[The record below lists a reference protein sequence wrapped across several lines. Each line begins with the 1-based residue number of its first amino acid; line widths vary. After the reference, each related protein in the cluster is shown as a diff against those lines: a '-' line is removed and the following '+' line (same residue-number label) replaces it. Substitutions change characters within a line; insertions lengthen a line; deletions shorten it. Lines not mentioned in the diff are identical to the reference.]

1 MGVRVRVRIKYG
13 DASLDLVALVNTGY
27 ETDVPEILVPVSVAE
42 KLGIY
47 PRLPDGTIIET
58 YKTAAGL
65 MKAYR
70 IGGASTALL
79 IEGVEARE
87 VGTYV
92 VISEYADEPLISDQ
106 LASEF
111 GIVVEDPAK
120 GLWRLKGESVMRSS
134 ER

>member
-13 DASLDLVALVNTGY
+13 DAALDLVALVNTGY

-65 MKAYR
+65 VKAHR
-70 IGGASTALL
+70 VSGVSTALL
-79 IEGVEARE
+79 IEGTEAR
-87 VGTYV
+87 
-92 VISEYADEPLISDQ
+92 
-106 LASEF
+106 
-111 GIVVEDPAK
+111 
-120 GLWRLKGESVMRSS
+120 
-134 ER
+134 

>member
-47 PRLPDGTIIET
+47 PRLPDGTVVET

-70 IGGASTALL
+70 V
-79 IEGVEARE
+79 GVGQSGRMRHMPRLRV
-87 VGTYV
+87 VG
-92 VISEYADEPLISDQ
+92 L
-106 LASEF
+106 
-111 GIVVEDPAK
+111 
-120 GLWRLKGESVMRSS
+120 RC
-134 ER
+134 

>member
-47 PRLPDGTIIET
+47 PRLPDGTIVET

-70 IGGASTALL
+70 VGGASTALL

-92 VISEYADEPLISDQ
+92 VISEYADEPLINDQ

-111 GIVVEDPAK
+111 GKVIEDPAE
-120 GLWRLKGESVMRSS
+120 GLWRLKGESIIRSGV
-134 ER
+134 R

>member
-47 PRLPDGTIIET
+47 PRLPDGTIVET

-65 MKAYR
+65 MKAHR
-70 IGGASTALL
+70 VGGASTALSRRGKP
-79 IEGVEARE
+79 ER
-87 VGTYV
+87 T
-92 VISEYADEPLISDQ
+92 
-106 LASEF
+106 
-111 GIVVEDPAK
+111 
-120 GLWRLKGESVMRSS
+120 SS
-134 ER
+134 SPSTQTSP

>member
-27 ETDVPEILVPVSVAE
+27 ETDVPEILVQVSVAE

-47 PRLPDGTIIET
+47 PRLPDGTIVET

-70 IGGASTALL
+70 VGGASTALL

-111 GIVVEDPAK
+111 GKVIEDPAE
-120 GLWRLKGESVMRSS
+120 GLWRLKGESIIRSGV
-134 ER
+134 R